1 MIENALIISQNIF
14 VLKISTKIERPS
26 TIVFFLPVL
35 LSHYTSQS
43 QQEVNNIA
51 IDGVAKN
58 IF

>member
-14 VLKISTKIERPS
+14 VLKISTKIERLS
-26 TIVFFLPVL
+26 TIVVFLPVL